1 MDKCLL
7 GRTVAIIGGDKRE
20 LVLMEELVRQ
30 GAQVLVVGY
39 EQLSKLPA
47 GLVHQEL
54 AGALTDADAV
64 ILPMPGINEQGV
76 VKAEFAEQPLV
87 LQSVHFSLI
96 KPGTVVLVGIAS
108 QYLKSQALQY
118 GLKLIETAELDE
130 IAIYNSIPTA
140 EGAIEIA
147 MKNTSFTLH
156 GSHVLI
162 CGFGRIGMTL
172 ARMLKGI
179 GAWVHVLGRKAADLA
194 RGEEQGYQVYD
205 YDTVFPILNKVQVV
219 FNTVPH
225 IVLTEKYL
233 THLQPG
239 TLVIELASSPG
250 GIDIQTA
257 EKLGLNII
265 KAMGLPGKVA
275 PHTAGRI
282 LGQTYPK
289 LLMEQWDEAHPEE
302 VAQ

>member
-1 MDKCLL
+1 MEKRLL

-20 LVLMEELVRQ
+20 LVLMEELVRL

-39 EQLSKLPA
+39 EQIPQLPA
-47 GLVHQEL
+47 GLIHQEL
-54 AGALTDADAV
+54 TRALVEAEAV
-64 ILPMPGINEQGV
+64 ILPMPGVNEQGV

-87 LQSVHFSLI
+87 LHREHFSLI
-96 KPGTVVLVGIAS
+96 KPGTIVLVGIAS
-108 QYLKSQALQY
+108 RYLQSQALQH
-118 GLKLIETAELDE
+118 GFKLLETAELDD

-147 MKNTSFTLH
+147 MRNTPVTLH
-156 GSHVLI
+156 GSDVLI

-179 GAWVHVLGRKAADLA
+179 GAWVHVLARSASDLA
-194 RGEEQGYQVYD
+194 RGEEQGYLVYN
-205 YDTVFPILNKVQVV
+205 YDTVFSILSKVHVV

-233 THLQPG
+233 KHLQPE
-239 TLVIELASSPG
+239 TLLIELASSPG
-250 GIDIQTA
+250 GIDAQAA
-257 EKLGLNII
+257 ESLGLNII

-275 PHTAGRI
+275 PQTAGKI

-289 LLMEQWDEAHPEE
+289 LLMEQWDESHLEE

>member
-1 MDKCLL
+1 MDKCLS
-7 GRTVAIIGGDKRE
+7 GRTVAIVGGDKRD
-20 LVLMEELVRQ
+20 LVLMEELARL
-30 GAQVLVVGY
+30 GAQVLVVGF
-39 EQLSKLPA
+39 EQIPQLPA
-47 GLVHQEL
+47 GLVQQEL
-54 AGALTDADAV
+54 TRALAEADAV
-64 ILPMPGINEQGV
+64 ILPMPGVSDQGV
-76 VKAEFAEQPLV
+76 VKAEFAAQPLV
-87 LQSVHFSLI
+87 LHMEHFSLI

-108 QYLKSQALQY
+108 QYLKSQALQHN
-118 GLKLIETAELDE
+118 LKLLETAELDD

-147 MKNTSFTLH
+147 MRNTSVTLH

-179 GAWVHVLGRKAADLA
+179 GAWVHILARKDADLA
-194 RGEEQGYQVYD
+194 RGEEQGYQVYN
-205 YDTVFPILNKVQVV
+205 YDTVFPILNKIHVV
-219 FNTVPH
+219 FNTVPY

-233 THLQPG
+233 KHLQPE
-239 TLVIELASSPG
+239 TLLIELASSPG
-250 GIDIQTA
+250 GIEVQAA
-257 EKLGLNII
+257 ENLGLKII

-275 PHTAGRI
+275 PQTAGKI

-289 LLMEQWDEAHPEE
+289 LLMEQWGDTHTEE